1 MKRIL
6 LLFLLA
12 FATSVVCAQSTVYV
26 VFTST
31 ESPTAAH
38 GAWHTKNDPDPQSG
52 RKYPL
57 HVTSLFS
64 NGNDFI
70 LTLVSESTEAPV
82 IQPQDFLKS
91 VAYVDWDL
99 LVPTLSKADAEA
111 KFKEILQH
119 ETIYYI
125 DRNDIVDGKMELI
138 SMREPRKSSY

>member
-12 FATSVVCAQSTVYV
+12 FATSVVYAQSTVYV

-38 GAWHTKNDPDPQSG
+38 GAWHTKSEPDPQSG

-64 NGNDFI
+64 GNDFI
-70 LTLVSESTEAPV
+70 LTLVSESTAAPV
-82 IQPQDFLKS
+82 IQPQDFLES

-99 LVPTLSKADAEA
+99 LVPTLSKSDAEA

-119 ETIYYI
+119 DTIYYI

-138 SMREPRKSSY
+138 SMRERRSTY

>member
-6 LLFLLA
+6 FLFLLA
-12 FATSVVCAQSTVYV
+12 FANPVVHAQSTVYV

-38 GAWHTKNDPDPQSG
+38 GAWHTKNDLNPQSD

-64 NGNDFI
+64 NANHFMLTMASKEND
-70 LTLVSESTEAPV
+70 APV
-82 IQPQDFLKS
+82 IKPQDFLKS

-119 ETIYYI
+119 DTIYYI

-138 SMREPRKSSY
+138 SMRERRSTY